1 MKFKFSDAVIIN
13 PKEKLKKG
21 SILKKISMQ
30 DIQENVRNI
39 KNYNEE
45 SFSGGSKF
53 RNKDT
58 LFARITPC
66 LENGKIAQVNMLLDE
81 EVAFGSTEFIVFRA
95 KKEITIPDYVYFLSK
110 WDYVRE
116 KAIKSMTGTSGRQR
130 VQNDIFNEI
139 TIDIPN
145 LNIQKRISVLLNSFD
160 KKIEVNNKIIANLE
174 EQAQAIFKSWFVDF
188 EPFQDGNF
196 VESELGMIPEGWEV
210 GKLGKSKLGKL
221 IGSGIKEFSGEKIY
235 LATADV
241 SDTNIINEST
251 TISFDSRPSR
261 ANMLPKANSVWFA
274 KMKDSRKLIL
284 VDKIDED
291 IIDNIIFSTGFAGI
305 EANEISIYYL
315 WTYLMIEEFD
325 RIKNL
330 LCEGTTM
337 QAINNKNINKI
348 LILVPKDEIL
358 DKYRKIVE
366 PFFKNISRLKIQNKK
381 HAEIRDALLPKLMS
395 GEIDV
400 SNIKIKGE
408 EVKNEW
414 NLFRRWFWK
423 NLYKIYW
430 GLRLPLPPSPRT
442 CKR

>member
-160 KKIEVNNKIIANLE
+160 EKIEVNNKIIANLE

-196 VESELGMIPEGWEV
+196 VESELGMIPEGWKV
-210 GKLGKSKLGKL
+210 ST
-221 IGSGIKEFSGEKIY
+221 IKELSKKIITGKTPSTKVKEYYGDKTPFITIPDMHNKIFVIESERHLSKEGEESQKNKTLPPNTVCISCIATVGLVSLTYGYSQTNQQINSVIPKKDYYLYYIFLNLRNMNKYLEALGSSG
-235 LATADV
+235 
-241 SDTNIINEST
+241 ST
-251 TISFDSRPSR
+251 T
-261 ANMLPKANSVWFA
+261 
-274 KMKDSRKLIL
+274 
-284 VDKIDED
+284 
-291 IIDNIIFSTGFAGI
+291 
-305 EANEISIYYL
+305 
-315 WTYLMIEEFD
+315 
-325 RIKNL
+325 
-330 LCEGTTM
+330 
-337 QAINNKNINKI
+337 KNINKKTFETIKI
-348 LILVPKDEIL
+348 LMPEENILKKFHIFC
-358 DKYRKIVE
+358 KKIFELIKNCQVE
-366 PFFKNISRLKIQNKK
+366 NKK
-381 HAEIRDALLPKLMS
+381 LAEIRDALLPKLMS

-408 EVKNEW
+408 EVKNE
-414 NLFRRWFWK
+414 
-423 NLYKIYW
+423 
-430 GLRLPLPPSPRT
+430 
-442 CKR
+442 

>member
-160 KKIEVNNKIIANLE
+160 EKIEVNNKIIANLE

-188 EPFQDGNF
+188 EPFQDGKF

-210 GKLGKSKLGKL
+210 KKLKEVFEFKKGRKPKVLDEKKEENYIPYLVKGV
-221 IGSGIKEFSGEKIY
+221 IDGSENPKFTNEEKIVKING
-235 LATADV
+235 L
-241 SDTNIINEST
+241 DT
-251 TISFDSRPSR
+251 F
-261 ANMLPKANSVWFA
+261 MLMDGANSGNIYYGFKGALGSTFSLLVTKDKKYDDILYWFLKTNEPIIKNQNTGSA
-274 KMKDSRKLIL
+274 IPHANKDFIYSMNIAVPDNCKN
-284 VDKIDED
+284 DKISKVLRD
-291 IIDNIIFSTGFAGI
+291 F
-305 EANEISIYYL
+305 
-315 WTYLMIEEFD
+315 
-325 RIKNL
+325 R
-330 LCEGTTM
+330 
-337 QAINNKNINKI
+337 
-348 LILVPKDEIL
+348 
-358 DKYRKIVE
+358 RKIIYNNE
-366 PFFKNISRLKIQNKK
+366 ENKK
-381 HAEIRDALLPKLMS
+381 LAEIRDALLPKLMS

-400 SNIKIKGE
+400 SNIKIKRE
-408 EVKNEW
+408 EVKNE
-414 NLFRRWFWK
+414 
-423 NLYKIYW
+423 
-430 GLRLPLPPSPRT
+430 
-442 CKR
+442 